1 MKKITSPVRLLSVT
15 AVALLA
21 LTGCTTAAEPTGDG
35 KAESVEIRLSLNQT
49 EEHPNFLALSSFADE
64 VRDKTDG
71 RIDVQIF
78 ANAVLGDQQE
88 SVQQVG
94 DGVIGAASISGTQMN
109 NLNEDFAVLD
119 MPLIFDSE
127 AHQMKA
133 INDPAITGEL
143 FTSLESSNGLTI
155 IGAYTQ
161 GARSVYN
168 SKKPIKTPADLAGL
182 KVRVQESKL
191 HVSMITAMGGSP
203 APMAF
208 GEVFTG
214 LQSGVIDG
222 AENNSVSYVTESH
235 YEVAP
240 YFSYT
245 RHLIGADFLVLNSKV
260 FNGLS
265 DADQKIVT
273 TAFLNSVDEFMS
285 IWDSKSAD
293 AVKTAEAAGA
303 KFNEVDSDAFRT
315 VLEPMVD
322 EVVNSDVK
330 RAIYDAIRAAA

>member
-1 MKKITSPVRLLSVT
+1 MKIKSIARLLGVT
-15 AVALLA
+15 TVALLA
-21 LTGCTTAAEPTGDG
+21 LSGCSAGAQPEGGGAE
-35 KAESVEIRLSLNQT
+35 ESVKIRLSLNQT
-49 EEHPNFLALSSFADE
+49 EEHPNFLALTSFADE

-133 INDPAITGEL
+133 INDPAITGDL

-155 IGAYTQ
+155 LGAYTQ

-168 SKKPIKTPADLAGL
+168 SKHPVETPADLAGL

-191 HVSMITAMGGSP
+191 HVAMLTAMGGSP

-240 YFSYT
+240 FFSYT
-245 RHLIGADFLVLNSKV
+245 RHLIGADFLVLNSEV

-265 DADQKIVT
+265 DSDQEIMS

-285 IWDSKSAD
+285 IWDAQSAE

-303 KFNEVDSDAFRT
+303 TFNEVDSDSFRA
-315 VLEPMVD
+315 VLEPMV
-322 EVVNSDVK
+322 EDVLDTDTK
-330 RAIYDAIRAAA
+330 KAIYDAIRAAA